1 MQWVVNRSIFRL
13 VTGEHCQL
21 NNVPVFRADLLR
33 WCLFSW
39 WCEGQK
45 GGFGLRAER
54 ISWMRSS
61 SWIGTTYS
69 VEQGTGKVD
78 KYPGRV

>member
-13 VTGEHCQL
+13 VTGEHCQF
-21 NNVPVFRADLLR
+21 NNVPVFRADLHSVV
-33 WCLFSW
+33 CVVQK
-39 WCEGQK
+39 GQK

-78 KYPGRV
+78 KYLGRV